1 MNTNKCVFLDRD
13 GVLNADEKYYTY
25 LLEDVVI
32 LDGVVEALQKL
43 KEAGYLL
50 IVITNQ
56 AGIAKGEYQPENVR
70 AIHAFMQEASGN
82 LLDDLYFSPHHPERS
97 SRSLRRKPDSLMIE
111 KAMAKHSIDP
121 TQSWMV
127 GDRLSDVQAGRK
139 AGVRTVLLG
148 TKAEKDSGDFW
159 ATNLLEASEI
169 ILREGK

>member
-1 MNTNKCVFLDRD
+1 MNNKCVFLDRD

-32 LDGVVEALQKL
+32 LDGVVEALQNL
-43 KEAGYLL
+43 KKAGYLL

-56 AGIAKGEYQPENVR
+56 AGIAKGEYTPENVR
-70 AIHAFMQEASGN
+70 AIHALMQKVSGGA
-82 LLDDLYFSPHHPERS
+82 LDDLYFSPHHAEHS

-111 KAMAKHSIDP
+111 KAMAKHGIDP
-121 TQSWMV
+121 KQSWMV

-139 AGVRTVLLG
+139 AGVKTVLLG
-148 TKAEKDSGDFW
+148 TKADQDSGDYW

-169 ILREGK
+169 ILRVGN